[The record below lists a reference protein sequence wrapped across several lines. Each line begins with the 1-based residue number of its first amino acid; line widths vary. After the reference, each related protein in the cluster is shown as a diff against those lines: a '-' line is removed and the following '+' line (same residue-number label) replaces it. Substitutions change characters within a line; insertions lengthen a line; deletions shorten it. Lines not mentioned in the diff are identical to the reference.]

1 MGWLGKNVG
10 CVSVKINRKLNKL
23 AFKSELNIFLPS
35 LLQFEENY
43 NPGGICVTNHL
54 TTRQIFDK
62 DNLIELM
69 SENLI
74 CIKVIYKNASED
86 VLHWTGRLI

>member
-1 MGWLGKNVG
+1 MIGK
-10 CVSVKINRKLNKL
+10 KIRLCISLKKRKLNKL

-43 NPGGICVTNHL
+43 NPVGICVTTGNHL
-54 TTRQIFDK
+54 TTRQIFGK
-62 DNLIELM
+62 DNLIELK

-74 CIKVIYKNASED
+74 CIIVIYKNASEG
-86 VLHWTGRLI
+86 VLH